1 MTARITKPNNH
12 ALQDEKPMKLVT
24 SLTSPYGRKVRV
36 VLAEKKIP
44 FQLQVENPWLPD
56 SPVPTFNPLGKV
68 PVLVLEDGESVF
80 DSRVIVEYLD
90 HVSPVA
96 HLIPAEFK
104 SRVAVRGIEA
114 LADGVTDAA
123 VAAHLEK
130 KRAPGQQSPDWIAL
144 QEKTLFRG
152 LEALSEMLGENPW
165 FFGNGMTLAD
175 IACGCTL
182 GYLELRFPDIAW
194 RDAHGNLAKLADK
207 LATRASFKE
216 TVPVV

>member
-1 MTARITKPNNH
+1 
-12 ALQDEKPMKLVT
+12 MKLVS

-56 SPVPTFNPLGKV
+56 SPVPDFNPLGKV

-96 HLIPAEFK
+96 HLIPGEPK
-104 SRVAVRGIEA
+104 SRMMVRGVEA

-123 VAAHLEK
+123 VAIFYEK
-130 KRAPGQQSPDWIAL
+130 KRP
-144 QEKTLFRG
+144 
-152 LEALSEMLGENPW
+152 
-165 FFGNGMTLAD
+165 
-175 IACGCTL
+175 
-182 GYLELRFPDIAW
+182 
-194 RDAHGNLAKLADK
+194 ADK
-207 LATRASFKE
+207 QSTDC
-216 TVPVV
+216 

>member
-1 MTARITKPNNH
+1 
-12 ALQDEKPMKLVT
+12 MKLVT

-36 VLAEKKIP
+36 VLSEKKIP

-56 SPVPTFNPLGKV
+56 SPVSRLNPLGKV
-68 PVLVLEDGESVF
+68 PVLVLEDGVSVF

-90 HVSPVA
+90 HLTPIA
-96 HLIPAEFK
+96 HLIPNEPK
-104 SRVAVRGIEA
+104 SRMIVRGVEA

-123 VAAHLEK
+123 VALYLEK
-130 KRAPGQQSPDWIAL
+130 KRVPEQQSADWLLL

-152 LEALSEMLGENPW
+152 LEALAEALGENSW
-165 FFGNGMTLAD
+165 FLGNGMTLAD
-175 IACGCTL
+175 VACGCTL
-182 GYLELRFPDIAW
+182 GYLELRFPEIDW
-194 RDAHGNLAKLADK
+194 RTAHPNLARLAEK

>member
-1 MTARITKPNNH
+1 
-12 ALQDEKPMKLVT
+12 MKLVT

-36 VLAEKKIP
+36 VLLEKKIP

-56 SPVPTFNPLGKV
+56 SPVPGLNPLGKV
-68 PVLVLEDGESVF
+68 PVLVLEDGEAVF

-96 HLIPAEFK
+96 HLIPTEPK
-104 SRVAVRGIEA
+104 SRMVVRGVEA
-114 LADGVTDAA
+114 LADGVSDAA
-123 VAAHLEK
+123 VAVYLEK
-130 KRAPGQQSPDWIAL
+130 KRVPEQQSRDWLTL

-152 LEALSEMLGENPW
+152 LEALSEALGENPW
-165 FFGNGMTLAD
+165 YLGNSMTLAD
-175 IACGCTL
+175 VACGCML
-182 GYLELRFPDIAW
+182 GYLGLRFPEIDW
-194 RDAHGNLAKLADK
+194 RTAHPNLAKLADK